1 MLKLGR
7 SEIIVHYLCCSCP
20 DYFARSS
27 AAHDDVIKWK
37 HFPRNWPFVRG
48 IHRSPVNSPH
58 KGQWRG
64 ALMFS
69 LIFAWIKDWVNN
81 REAGHLRR
89 HRGHYDVNVMSSHGI
104 DHASAAMHAIDGLGR
119 SDHCLPQV
127 KISTTSALSVFGNNR
142 KCKYH
147 DDAIKWWHFS
157 RHWPL
162 VQVIHRWLS
171 LIKSQWRGALMFS
184 LICARTNGWKKTIEP
199 PRIWD
204 VIAPIMTYG
213 NGTCICVIHQNGSAQ
228 QGLTL
233 LHIRDQSRYMPA
245 NERCRYIVTTSLI
258 GWVHTYTDPC
268 TWINELLAWLTSWLR
283 IISSACFVKRW
294 VEYWPNA
301 LFSGSK
307 LCQRSSPQLSWK
319 NITWAS

>member
-1 MLKLGR
+1 MVTL
-7 SEIIVHYLCCSCP
+7 
-20 DYFARSS
+20 FASL
-27 AAHDDVIKWK
+27 ATCAG
-37 HFPRNWPFVRG
+37 N
-48 IHRSPVNSPH
+48 SPVTFPH
-58 KGQWRG
+58 K
-64 ALMFS
+64 AS
-69 LIFAWIKDWVNN
+69 D
-81 REAGHLRR
+81 AGLWCF
-89 HRGHYDVNVMSSHGI
+89 
-104 DHASAAMHAIDGLGR
+104 LW
-119 SDHCLPQV
+119 
-127 KISTTSALSVFGNNR
+127 SV
-142 KCKYH
+142 
-147 DDAIKWWHFS
+147 
-157 RHWPL
+157 PE
-162 VQVIHRWLS
+162 
-171 LIKSQWRGALMFS
+171 
-184 LICARTNGWKKTIEP
+184 RTVEKKTIEP